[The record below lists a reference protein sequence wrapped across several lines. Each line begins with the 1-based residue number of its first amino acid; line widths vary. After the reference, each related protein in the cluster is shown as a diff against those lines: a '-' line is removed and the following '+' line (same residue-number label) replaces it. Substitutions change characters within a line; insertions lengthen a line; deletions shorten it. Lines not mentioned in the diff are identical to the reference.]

1 MSIEMSLGEMMEI
14 SGRDSETFTL
24 HVPSYFLPSEL
35 FRILSIVPE
44 GPVQM
49 DFRFHP
55 PSGFFF
61 VLKMSDSLALYR
73 KYPMS

>member
-14 SGRDSETFTL
+14 SRRNSKTLTL
-24 HVPSYFLPSEL
+24 HVPSHFPPSEL
-35 FRILSIVPE
+35 FKIPSIVPE

-49 DFRFHP
+49 DFQFHLQ
-55 PSGFFF
+55 SDFFF

-73 KYPMS
+73 ENPMS

>member
-1 MSIEMSLGEMMEI
+1 MSIVMSLEEMMES
-14 SGRDSETFTL
+14 SGRNSKLFTL
-24 HVPSYFLPSEL
+24 HIPSYFLPSEL

-44 GPVQM
+44 GSVQM